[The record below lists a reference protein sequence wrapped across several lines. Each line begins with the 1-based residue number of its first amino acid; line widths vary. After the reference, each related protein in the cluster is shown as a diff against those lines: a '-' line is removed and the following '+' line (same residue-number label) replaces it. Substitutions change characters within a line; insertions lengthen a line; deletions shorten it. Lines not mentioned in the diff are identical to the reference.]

1 MNFEVAVVASCL
13 KYYHHLMLQIVGT
26 SSLAQAIDSL
36 DEDENRGVRK
46 EVYAYS
52 GLSLNFRN
60 IFYDKKAISF
70 INLPRNCNKNIV
82 LWHDLINNS
91 ITDHKNNDGEPLSPA
106 ELISVLRS
114 IPNLYA
120 IIYCHRWGATN
131 IFEHLL
137 ELNITVIDIT
147 KHILT
152 KTEQI
157 NNTIKANFKKL
168 HQSHDQELRSL
179 AVVLHYYPRLK
190 LILRQRSKQPKPS
203 KSRRRAKQNEQ

>member
-1 MNFEVAVVASCL
+1 MVASCL
-13 KYYHHLMLQIVGT
+13 KYYHHLLLQIVGA

-36 DEDENRGVRK
+36 DEDENREVRK

-60 IFYDKKAISF
+60 IFYDKKAINF
-70 INLPRNCNKNIV
+70 ITLPRNCNKNIV

-91 ITDHKNNDGEPLSPA
+91 MTDHENNDGEPL
-106 ELISVLRS
+106 SVLRS

-137 ELNITVIDIT
+137 ELNITVIDVT

-157 NNTIKANFKKL
+157 NNTIKAKYKKL

-179 AVVLHYYPRLK
+179 AVVLHY
-190 LILRQRSKQPKPS
+190 
-203 KSRRRAKQNEQ
+203 